1 MPAQDAEDDTYVS
14 YLAAIVGTR
23 ILGVSED
30 DEGVRFYL
38 DDGNQVEFMA
48 DPDGG
53 FGVEIHLSG
62 AGH

>member
-1 MPAQDAEDDTYVS
+1 MPAQDAEDDTYVA
-14 YLAAIVGTR
+14 YLAPIVGTR

-30 DEGVRFYL
+30 DEGVRLYL
-38 DDGNQVEFMA
+38 GDGSQVEFTA

-53 FGVEIHLSG
+53 FGVAIHLPG